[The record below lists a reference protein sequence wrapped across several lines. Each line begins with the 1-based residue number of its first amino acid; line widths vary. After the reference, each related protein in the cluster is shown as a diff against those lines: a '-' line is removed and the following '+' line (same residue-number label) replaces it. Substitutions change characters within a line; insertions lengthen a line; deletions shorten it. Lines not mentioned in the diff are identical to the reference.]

1 MEAPKGETKVGPC
14 YRHPLDQSIGTCRS
28 CSRPACERCFVR
40 VRRHSLCIACAIVR
54 SGVRTRAQVS
64 A

>member
-1 MEAPKGETKVGPC
+1 MEAPNGETKVSRC
-14 YRHPLDQSIGTCRS
+14 YRHSLDESVGTCRS
-28 CSRPACERCFVR
+28 CSRPACERCLVL

-54 SGVRTRAQVS
+54 SGVRTRAQVP